1 MEDETYA
8 YETQQS
14 SEELLK
20 IKKAELKE
28 LKIKAAKDR
37 TFRLANAKN
46 KRAIRDDKLEKID
59 LKLKTIKEK
68 MADYNRAGKVQK
80 NRVNILNVILN
91 LITNDIELLE
101 EVDRTNPITPVDA
114 LTEAEKEL
122 YVPEVEE
129 SGLN

>member
-46 KRAIRDDKLEKID
+46 KRAIRDDKLEKINF
-59 LKLKTIKEK
+59 KLKTIKEK

-91 LITNDIELLE
+91 LITNDVELLE
-101 EVDRTNPITPVDA
+101 EIDRIN
-114 LTEAEKEL
+114 
-122 YVPEVEE
+122 PEVVSEDTV
-129 SGLN
+129 SY